1 MRVRLHTFPSAG
13 ISHQR
18 IIGWCVAVVGVDLIQ
33 RGPDWWSFPLREGA
47 RGCHAR
53 SGRGD
58 FGAVGDAAPA
68 ETRTSDVLTPRRQ
81 HH

>member
-1 MRVRLHTFPSAG
+1 MRVRLHTGTFPSAG
-13 ISHQR
+13 ISL
-18 IIGWCVAVVGVDLIQ
+18 IKGSSAGASVVDLIQ